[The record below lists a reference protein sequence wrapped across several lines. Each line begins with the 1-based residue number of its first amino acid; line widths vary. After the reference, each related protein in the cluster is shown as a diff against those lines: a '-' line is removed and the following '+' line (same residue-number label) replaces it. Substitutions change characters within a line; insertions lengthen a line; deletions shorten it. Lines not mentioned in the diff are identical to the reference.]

1 MYKERLIRMIPIKY
15 EGDVYRPPSEARSLI
30 IQATIGC
37 SHNRCTFCAMYKRK
51 KYRERELDEIIKDI
65 EIAAAYLPHTRRIFL
80 ADGNALA
87 IETPKLIK
95 ILELLSESFSHLE
108 RVTLYGNPHDLLQKT
123 TEELAEL
130 GKNKLGMIY
139 LGVESGSAAVLSA
152 VKKGVTPAEMAEGAA
167 KVKKAGIP
175 LSVTVLNGL
184 GGVEG
189 SAEHALA
196 TAKLLNIMDPE
207 YIGLLSLMTVPG
219 TTMHRRFEEG
229 HLTPLNPWQL
239 LEEIRAIVSELEL
252 TNSVFRANHAS
263 NYLPLKATLP
273 FEKKA
278 LLTNLD
284 QAIARKSSGALKSEY
299 MRGF

>member
-1 MYKERLIRMIPIKY
+1 MIPIKY

-95 ILELLSESFSHLE
+95 ILERLSDAFAHLE
-108 RVTLYGNPHDLLQKT
+108 RVTLYGNPHDLLEKT
-123 TEELAEL
+123 TEELTEL
-130 GKNKLGMIY
+130 GENKLGMIY
-139 LGVESGSAAVLSA
+139 LGVESGSASVLDA

-167 KVKKAGIP
+167 KVKIARIP

-184 GGVEG
+184 AGVEG
-189 SAEHALA
+189 SAEHAKA
-196 TAKLLNIMDPE
+196 TAQLLNTMDPE

-229 HLTPLNPWQL
+229 QLTPLNPWQL
-239 LEEIRAIVSELEL
+239 LEEIRAIVSELEV

-273 FEKKA
+273 GDKKK
-278 LLTNLD
+278 LLDSLD
-284 QAIARKSSGALKSEY
+284 QAIAHKASGVLKSEY